1 MLQVLDIT
9 NAARQRMTL
18 TLYNGEVAEIEI
30 YYQPQQQGWFITE
43 LNYGDTFTLKG
54 VRITNS
60 PNFLRQYKNF
70 IPFGLA
76 CFSDNGRDPM
86 LQQDFSSGTNRLFIL
101 SEAEVLEYEEY
112 LSSGQAES

>member
-1 MLQVLDIT
+1 MLRILDL
-9 NAARQRMTL
+9 NNGARQKMTL
-18 TLYNGEVAEIEI
+18 TLYNGESADIEI

-43 LNYGDTFTLKG
+43 LSYGDTFVLRG
-54 VRITNS
+54 VRITNN

-76 CFSDNGRDPM
+76 CFSDDGRDPM
-86 LQQDFSSGTNRLFIL
+86 LQQDFSSGHNRLFVL